1 MAKPT
6 QVLHLEPSVELTFK
20 GPFTEVVTSHLR
32 LHNPSDRIV
41 YFKVK
46 TTAPKY
52 YCVRPNS
59 GIMKPNETAVISVML
74 QPVDQASTLESER
87 TKHKFMIQ
95 TAFANS
101 ADTPVET
108 FWKSADPLQVM
119 DSKLR
124 VHFVPGTE
132 STAPSSSE
140 TVISDVKETTP
151 VKAPSFGQKETD
163 LRRRVEHD
171 KVNLERENR
180 ELRDRLEMIAKSAQQ
195 SGIEGMPVIQ
205 VFLIA
210 LAALLVGLIL
220 GKLF

>member
-1 MAKPT
+1 MNCFEDFKQKGRP
-6 QVLHLEPSVELTFK
+6 LGNFVESKILPGTIALIGQFTPIDTLGNVFIYLL

-101 ADTPVET
+101 TDTPVET
-108 FWKSADPLQVM
+108 FWKSADPQQVM

-151 VKAPSFGQKETD
+151 VKAPSFGQ
-163 LRRRVEHD
+163 
-171 KVNLERENR
+171 
-180 ELRDRLEMIAKSAQQ
+180 
-195 SGIEGMPVIQ
+195 VI
-205 VFLIA
+205 FIKIFYYLY
-210 LAALLVGLIL
+210 
-220 GKLF
+220 F